1 MKHQIPQYCE
11 KAEAA
16 VDDMLNDTNKEL
28 RERSK
33 LICLQKDLSDIGM
46 RNKIDKG
53 QGDSIRGDSV
63 AGIKKKDIY
72 ILMFGIIYYFSI
84 DV

>member
-33 LICLQKDLSDIGM
+33 LVCLQKDLSDIGM

-72 ILMFGIIYYFSI
+72 ILIFGIISI